1 MSHDDRK
8 PPVQRRASEPEALL
22 EDLESIRDLLDAEPR
37 TLDDDDIPVL
47 REVVRS
53 QAAPFSGRS
62 SGHRTARDG
71 FSREDASGEESD
83 RAEVQAD
90 LFDARMFAD
99 RLLDETWQQQ
109 SNAVLASARR
119 TADALTARLAP
130 QASTAA
136 RERLRARLANE
147 LPPLLEQVV
156 GEAMDDL
163 QNRLLRV
170 LRQELA
176 RLTEAALTERPAP
189 SAPTDEPS
197 HDD

>member
-53 QAAPFSGRS
+53 QAAPVSGRS
-62 SGHRTARDG
+62 SGHRTARDE

-156 GEAMDDL
+156 GEAIDDL

-176 RLTEAALTERPAP
+176 RLTEAALTERHAP